1 MKQWKIDKEGK
12 YIIVKKLM
20 GDQFVPTIM
29 FDGLSPFHRWALEI
43 GEQCKEMADLG
54 DEIARIYKETFQDEP
69 KGVVVDFV
77 KSLEKID
84 GIK

>member
-1 MKQWKIDKEGK
+1 MKNYKIDIEGN
-12 YIIVKKLM
+12 YIVVKRLM
-20 GDQFVPTIM
+20 GDQHVPMIM
-29 FDGLSPFHRWALEI
+29 FDGLRPFHLWALEI
-43 GEQCKEMADLG
+43 GEQCKELADLG

-69 KGVVVDFV
+69 KGKIVDYI